1 MKGFSFIEFYYHPI
15 DTMFGNREIFRYYF
29 HWYFILLYF
38 CHDNQ
43 LLFGGYNGME
53 RLRNMEW
60 AMMSGRREGGEEGG
74 GGEIEWR
81 G

>member
-1 MKGFSFIEFYYHPI
+1 
-15 DTMFGNREIFRYYF
+15 
-29 HWYFILLYF
+29 
-38 CHDNQ
+38 
-43 LLFGGYNGME
+43 ME